1 MTFNRLSFLSRYALK
16 ELFNN
21 RFFSIFFAV
30 NLWLGLVGFV
40 FIGNIGVGVDK
51 YFNHNLKKILNGDL
65 QISSRQALPQDLSK
79 KVENFLSKNN
89 SNFEI
94 TQTISLFSMV
104 NSTKQTALFN
114 VRGIDKKFNLYSDFA
129 IQNGEVNSASI
140 GDSLLK
146 KQGVWLDKES
156 MQLLQVK
163 VGDKLKIG
171 NTSFTINQ
179 IISRL
184 PQMGSAFSAFVPTV
198 YIHRQY
204 IKDTGLLMLGSRV
217 SSSINIKLPN
227 VQSIDSLKQELI
239 SLIYQYYPNA
249 DDLRVRSLK
258 DASERLDVLL
268 EYIAGFLNLVSLV
281 ALFLSGIGTAFL
293 FRNYALKR
301 LKSSAIA
308 VCLGLSSKQSNIIML
323 IQLLLL
329 ASVAGI
335 LAVIFGGLLSYIFSI
350 YFSDFI
356 GDFQFVLFDFTTAL
370 AGLLIAIFSAI
381 LFSLPTWLQVRN
393 IKPIIL
399 LKSEGVPVVGQNKRQ
414 WLFYL
419 PGLIFF
425 WLVAAYLTNW
435 IQGSFFILVFCFVLL
450 ILIGCVSLIC
460 HFSMWLSKR
469 HKGTYKMAL
478 RQIARHRN
486 ATISSATAIALGVFL
501 MAMIPQISMG
511 ISDEIKQPKGALL
524 PNYFLIDIQ
533 EDQLKGLEKLI
544 VEYGLR
550 LDHVSPL
557 VRGRLTHVNDESVGR
572 RYENPEQKKQGLLR
586 AFNLSY
592 RQKLL
597 PSEKIVT
604 GKSFD
609 EYTLESPAQVSIEE
623 KFAKRNGLKIGD
635 RLIFDIQGIALEGVI
650 QNLRSVKWNSFQPN
664 FFVLFQTQ
672 ALILA
677 PKTYIAN
684 IPSIKDE
691 NKFQFRKALV
701 EAYPNISAIDIQKLI
716 DSTLSIGAKALELI
730 LFLATITFLSGMMV
744 VFSISIMRAYE
755 KKTELSLLKTL
766 GMSSLSL
773 QKLVLIEFSLP
784 AIIALF
790 IGIIL
795 SILVSFAFSYLTFE
809 RIFEVHFD
817 ALAIVL
823 LLATLLIMIL
833 AWLVG
838 GYVSRIK
845 PLQNLRDDQS

>member
-1 MTFNRLSFLSRYALK
+1 MTFSRFSFLSRYALK

-21 RFFSIFFAV
+21 RFFSIFFAI

-40 FIGNIGVGVDK
+40 FIGNISVGVDK

-65 QISSRQALPQDLSK
+65 QISSRQPLPQDLSK
-79 KVENFLSKNN
+79 KVKEFLVKNN

-94 TQTISLFSMV
+94 TETVSLFSMV
-104 NSTKQTALFN
+104 NSIEQTALFN
-114 VRGIDKKFNLYSDFA
+114 VRGVDANFNLYSDFS
-129 IQNGEVNSASI
+129 IQNGKVNSVSI
-140 GDSLLK
+140 SESLLEQK
-146 KQGVWLDKES
+146 GIWLDKES
-156 MQLLQVK
+156 MRLLQVK
-163 VGDKLKIG
+163 VGNKVKIG

-179 IISRL
+179 TINRL

-204 IKDTGLLMLGSRV
+204 IKDTGLLLLGSRA

-227 VQSIDSLKQELI
+227 IQSIDNLKQGLI
-239 SLIYQYYPNA
+239 SLIYQHYPNA
-249 DDLRVRSLK
+249 GDLRVRSLK

-268 EYIAGFLNLVSLV
+268 EYITGFLNIVSLI

-308 VCLGLSSKQSNIIML
+308 ACLGLSNKQSNVIIL

-329 ASVAGI
+329 ASFAGI
-335 LAVIFGGLLSYIFSI
+335 LAILFGGLLSYIFSI
-350 YFSDFI
+350 YFSDYI
-356 GDFQFVLFDFTTAL
+356 GDFEFVLFNFTTAF
-370 AGLLIAIFSAI
+370 AGLLIAIFSAL
-381 LFSLPTWLQVRN
+381 LFSLPTLLQVRN
-393 IKPIIL
+393 IKPIVL
-399 LKSEGVPVVGQNKRQ
+399 LKSEGVPVVSQNKKQ
-414 WLFYL
+414 WFFYL

-425 WLVAAYLTNW
+425 WLVATYLTNW

-450 ILIGCVSLIC
+450 LLIGCVSLIC
-460 HFSMWLSKR
+460 DFSLWLSKR
-469 HKGTYKMAL
+469 HKGLYKMAL

-486 ATISSATAIALGVFL
+486 ATISGATSIALGVFL
-501 MAMIPQISMG
+501 IAIIPQISMG
-511 ISDEIKQPKGALL
+511 ISDEIKQPKGSLL

-533 EDQLKGLEKLI
+533 EEQLEGLEKLI
-544 VEYGLR
+544 IKSGLR
-550 LDHVSPL
+550 LDYISPL
-557 VRGRLTHVNDESVGR
+557 VRGRLTHVNNVPVGR
-572 RYENPEQKKQGLLR
+572 RYDNPDQKKLGLLR

-604 GKSFD
+604 GNSFD
-609 EYTLESPAQVSIEE
+609 KYSLEGTAQVSIEE
-623 KFAKRNGLKIGD
+623 KFAKRNNLKIGD
-635 RLIFDIQGIALEGVI
+635 LLVFDIQGVPIEGII

-684 IPSIKDE
+684 IPDIEGE
-691 NKFQFRKALV
+691 NKFQFRKALI

-716 DSTLSIGAKALELI
+716 DSTLNISAKALELI

-773 QKLVLIEFSLP
+773 QKLMLIEFSLP
-784 AIIALF
+784 AIIAVF
-790 IGIIL
+790 IGVIL
-795 SILVSFAFSYLTFE
+795 SIAVSFAFSYLTFE
-809 RIFEVHFD
+809 RIFDVHFN
-817 ALAIVL
+817 ALIIVL
-823 LLATLLIMIL
+823 LLATLLIML
-833 AWLVG
+833 MAWLVG
-838 GYVSRIK
+838 SYVSKIK
-845 PLQNLRDDQS
+845 PLQNLRDEQS